1 MCMLISDLYCYMQVV
16 DDNLGFVK
24 DRTISRLIEMQSTEY
39 LIAHAMTHAPEL
51 LLALKEERSRKR
63 FAKR

>member
-1 MCMLISDLYCYMQVV
+1 M

-24 DRTISRLIEMQSTEY
+24 DRTVSRLIEMQSTEY
-39 LIAHAMTHAPEL
+39 LIAHAQEHAPEL
-51 LLALKEERSRKR
+51 LLALQEERSRKR